1 MLKKMGFIKP
11 ALLLPLLCSPILMP
25 MWRFLWIT
33 RQLRHPDCS
42 VAMQPHWNAPCV
54 LTTLSEPV
62 VADFAFYAPVAYLS
76 GQTTSSGCCSP
87 CVSVSPVQ
95 WLLFVRMD
103 SGCHPFWLL
112 QWNLLQNQQQAS
124 SFLLFFSQVLEDNDY
139 GRAVDWWGLGVVMY
153 EMMCGRLP
161 FYNQDHE
168 RLFELILME
177 EIRFPRSLAPEA
189 KELLTGLLKKDPKQ
203 RFVPSNA
210 ITMSI

>member
-95 WLLFVRMD
+95 WLLFVRLD

-124 SFLLFFSQVLEDNDY
+124 SFLLSLYFFFSL
-139 GRAVDWWGLGVVMY
+139 GSWGQWLWPS
-153 EMMCGRLP
+153 CGLVGSWCGHVW
-161 FYNQDHE
+161 DDVWS
-168 RLFELILME
+168 I
-177 EIRFPRSLAPEA
+177 A
-189 KELLTGLLKKDPKQ
+189 LL
-203 RFVPSNA
+203 
-210 ITMSI
+210 